1 MTEQEINLAIKNGVQ
16 QEVYPK
22 LVRELINEKYSIY
35 DEFALINNHLID
47 ADNQEHVN
55 EWNEYQ
61 AYRVECKAK
70 AKRIL
75 QLGGTD
81 ND

>member
-35 DEFALINNHLID
+35 DELAIQRQKDRKPLEFQEYD
-47 ADNQEHVN
+47 AYCES
-55 EWNEYQ
+55 
-61 AYRVECKAK
+61 CKAE
-70 AKRIL
+70 AKKL
-75 QLGGTD
+75 LGLE
-81 ND
+81 

>member
-22 LVRELINEKYSIY
+22 LVRELINKKYSIY
-35 DEFALINNHLID
+35 DELAIQRQRDTKPLEF
-47 ADNQEHVN
+47 QEYN
-55 EWNEYQ
+55 
-61 AYRVECKAK
+61 AYCEECKVEAK
-70 AKRIL
+70 KL
-75 QLGGTD
+75 LGMEVVS

>member
-22 LVRELINEKYSIY
+22 LVRELINKKYSIY
-35 DEFALINNHLID
+35 DELAIQRQRDTKPLEF
-47 ADNQEHVN
+47 QEYN
-55 EWNEYQ
+55 
-61 AYRVECKAK
+61 AYCEECKAE
-70 AKRIL
+70 AKKL
-75 QLGGTD
+75 LGMEVIS

>member
-35 DEFALINNHLID
+35 DELAIQRQRDTKPLEF
-47 ADNQEHVN
+47 QEYN
-55 EWNEYQ
+55 
-61 AYRVECKAK
+61 AYCESCKTE

>member
-16 QEVYPK
+16 QEAYPK

-35 DEFALINNHLID
+35 DELAIQRQRDTKPLEF
-47 ADNQEHVN
+47 QEYN
-55 EWNEYQ
+55 
-61 AYRVECKAK
+61 AYCEECKAE

-75 QLGGTD
+75 QLGGTN